1 MNDQKY
7 PQLERLHILRTET
20 LCSIRDRAF
29 DGLQLFLKNYS
40 DGIVSG
46 CELHTTKKTITLSAG
61 IILHNNFLYFIKDEM
76 SIDYAPTEKYVMLKM
91 VFLPEILSEN
101 FIQRDVKLVLPEM
114 VEEKEDTEEKN
125 LADNEMELCRF
136 KLKSGAILR
145 TNHTD
150 FFDFSTE
157 FDTINFINV
166 PYADKNKSTL
176 SPKII
181 FEFANEARDF
191 ELESEDF
198 VFCQNALSGK
208 IISAEQI
215 AFYIEHRLQIEL
227 PDKKNQTLYENL
239 CIILQEI
246 TSGNRREIKKLNRRR
261 REIMLD

>member
-1 MNDQKY
+1 MNEQKY

-29 DGLQLFLKNYS
+29 DGLQFFLKNYS

-46 CELHTTKKTITLSAG
+46 CELKTTKKSITLTSG

-76 SIDYAPTEKYVMLKM
+76 SIDYTPTEKYVMLKM
-91 VFLPEILSEN
+91 FFLPEIMSEN
-101 FIQRDVKLVLPEM
+101 FIQRDVKLVLSEM
-114 VEEKEDTEEKN
+114 IEEKPDSEEKN

-166 PYADKNKSTL
+166 PYSDKNFSTL
-176 SPKII
+176 SPEIT

-191 ELESEDF
+191 ELEPEDF
-198 VFCQNALSGK
+198 IFCQNALSKK
-208 IISAEQI
+208 IISADQI
-215 AFYIEHRLQIEL
+215 AFYIEHRLKIEL

-239 CIILQEI
+239 CLILQEI
-246 TSGNRREIKKLNRRR
+246 ISGNRREIKKLNRRR
-261 REIMLD
+261 KEILLD

>member
-1 MNDQKY
+1 MNEQKY

-29 DGLQLFLKNYS
+29 DGMQLFLKNYS

-46 CELHTTKKTITLSAG
+46 CELKTTKKSITLTSG

-76 SIDYAPTEKYVMLKM
+76 SIDYAPTENYVMLKII
-91 VFLPEILSEN
+91 FLPEILSEN
-101 FIQRDVKLVLPEM
+101 FLQRDVKLVLSEM
-114 VEEKEDTEEKN
+114 VDEEKSEEKN

-150 FFDFSTE
+150 FFDFATE

-166 PYADKNKSTL
+166 PYADKNFSTL
-176 SPKII
+176 SPEII
-181 FEFANEARDF
+181 FEFANEAKDY
-191 ELESEDF
+191 ELEPEDF
-198 VFCQNALSGK
+198 IFCQNALSGK

-215 AFYIEHRLQIEL
+215 AFYIEHRLKIEL

-239 CIILQEI
+239 CLILQEI
-246 TSGNRREIKKLNRRR
+246 ISGDRREIKKLNRRR
-261 REIMLD
+261 KEILLD

>member
-1 MNDQKY
+1 MNEQKY

-29 DGLQLFLKNYS
+29 DGLQLFLKNFS

-46 CELHTTKKTITLSAG
+46 CELKTTKKSVTLTSG
-61 IILHNNFLYFIKDEM
+61 IILHNNFLYFIKNEM
-76 SIDYAPTEKYVMLKM
+76 SIDYAPTEKYIMLKII
-91 VFLPEILSEN
+91 FLPEILSEN
-101 FIQRDVKLVLPEM
+101 FIQRDVKLVLDENL
-114 VEEKEDTEEKN
+114 N

-166 PYADKNKSTL
+166 PYADKNFSTL
-176 SPKII
+176 SPEIT

-191 ELESEDF
+191 ELEPEDF
-198 VFCQNALSGK
+198 IFCQNALSKK
-208 IISAEQI
+208 IISADQI
-215 AFYIEHRLQIEL
+215 AFYIEHRLKIEL

-239 CIILQEI
+239 CLILQEI
-246 TSGNRREIKKLNRRR
+246 ISGNRREIKKLNRRR
-261 REIMLD
+261 KEILLD

>member
-1 MNDQKY
+1 MNEQKY

-29 DGLQLFLKNYS
+29 DNLQLLFKNYS

-46 CELHTTKKTITLSAG
+46 CELHTTKKSITLSSG
-61 IILHNNFLYFIKDEM
+61 IILHNNFFYFIKDEM
-76 SIDYAPTEKYVMLKM
+76 SIDYAPTEKYVMLKI

-101 FIQRDVKLVLPEM
+101 FIQRDVKLVLSEM
-114 VEEKEDTEEKN
+114 IEEKN

-150 FFDFSTE
+150 FFDFATE

-166 PYADKNKSTL
+166 PYADENESTL
-176 SPKII
+176 SPKIL
-181 FEFANEARDF
+181 FEFANEAKDF
-191 ELESEDF
+191 ELETEDF
-198 VFCQNALSGK
+198 IFCQNALSRK

-227 PDKKNQTLYENL
+227 PDKKNKTLYENL
-239 CIILQEI
+239 CLILQEI

>member
-1 MNDQKY
+1 MNEQKY

-40 DGIVSG
+40 DGIVNG
-46 CELHTTKKTITLSAG
+46 CELKTTKKSITLTSG

-76 SIDYAPTEKYVMLKM
+76 SIDYAPTEKYVMLKI

-101 FIQRDVKLVLPEM
+101 FLQRDVKLVLSEM
-114 VEEKEDTEEKN
+114 IDEENSEEKN

-150 FFDFSTE
+150 FFDFATE

-166 PYADKNKSTL
+166 PYADKNFSTL
-176 SPKII
+176 SPEII
-181 FEFANEARDF
+181 FEFVNEAKDY
-191 ELESEDF
+191 ELETEDF
-198 VFCQNALSGK
+198 IFCQNALSGK

-215 AFYIEHRLQIEL
+215 AFYIEHRLKIEL
-227 PDKKNQTLYENL
+227 PDKKNQTLYEHL
-239 CIILQEI
+239 CLILQEI
-246 TSGNRREIKKLNRRR
+246 ISGNLREIKKFNRRR
-261 REIMLD
+261 REIIVD